1 LLIDSGSAPLHPFLS
16 GISYAIYFGIY
27 PPQPCG
33 VIAFLNWAIESV
45 LVQTEADFELIIWD
59 DGSTDGSLEIIQLY
73 AQQDGRIRWFHSTH
87 QGRATALKLAHA
99 KACADYVG
107 WIDSDDVLSP
117 ITLERT
123 LSVLESRPE
132 VGMVYTD
139 FRMLDE
145 ANMVYGLGRTCEL
158 PYSQEALLSDF
169 MTFHFRLLRRSL
181 YEQVGGVDCA
191 FTAAMDYDL
200 CLKLSEIT
208 QIHHL
213 CEPLYFYRIHSQRIS
228 TERRMEQIECSVRAV
243 KDALERRGLSQQFE
257 LEVEIRS
264 RFSLKPKS
272 AELVVRDAPRPAT
285 NLIPVS

>member
-1 LLIDSGSAPLHPFLS
+1 
-16 GISYAIYFGIY
+16 
-27 PPQPCG
+27 
-33 VIAFLNWAIESV
+33 V
-45 LVQTEADFELIIWD
+45 
-59 DGSTDGSLEIIQLY
+59 
-73 AQQDGRIRWFHSTH
+73 
-87 QGRATALKLAHA
+87 TALKLAHA
-99 KACADYVG
+99 EARADYVS

-117 ITLERT
+117 ITLEKT

-139 FRMLDE
+139 FRILDE

-158 PYSQEALLSDF
+158 TYSQEALLSDF

-213 CEPLYFYRIHSQRIS
+213 SEPLYFYRIHSQRIS

-264 RFSLKPKS
+264 RFNLKPKS

-285 NLIPVS
+285 SGIPVS